1 VSATATAPTV
11 TVVVPTHDRRAFL
24 AEVVAALQAQ
34 THGAFRAVLVDD
46 GSTDGTPEA
55 ARAAIG
61 DDARFTVLS
70 TPNRGPAAARNAG
83 CAQVSTEWIAFTDD
97 DCLPRPGWLAGL
109 LDVAQGTGA
118 DVVQGC
124 TLPDPA
130 VDRAEL
136 PWWSRSQRIESW
148 SGRYQTC
155 NLLVRASLLRA
166 VGGFD
171 ERFPP
176 AGFGEDT
183 DLGLRLRRAGADVAF
198 AEQGVVHH
206 RVIPMGYGEFLRR
219 RYRWAQ
225 VVRLV
230 ALNPEARAIFPHP
243 YIAHRA
249 HLAFWVGLPV
259 SAWAVRRRR
268 AGLLLVAGLAYGAK
282 RGRTSR
288 SKGRNALVRT
298 AYGTTELPGIAA
310 GAVGFL
316 VASVRNR
323 RLLL

>member
-1 VSATATAPTV
+1 VSPTSPTV

-24 AEVVAALQAQ
+24 PDVVAALQAQ

-46 GSTDGTPEA
+46 GSTDGTPGA
-55 ARAAIG
+55 ARDAIG

-83 CAQVSTEWIAFTDD
+83 WARSTTEWVAFTDD
-97 DCLPRPGWLAGL
+97 DCVPQPGWLAGL
-109 LDVAQGTGA
+109 LEEAAAEGA
-118 DVVQGC
+118 DVVQGR
-124 TLPDPA
+124 TVPDPG

-148 SGRYQTC
+148 SDRYQTC
-155 NLLVRASLLRA
+155 NLLVRAALLRSA
-166 VGGFD
+166 GGFD

-176 AGFGEDT
+176 EGFGEDT
-183 DLGLRLRRAGADVAF
+183 DLGLRLRRAGAVTAF
-198 AEQGVVHH
+198 AEHAVVHH
-206 RVIPMGYGEFLRR
+206 RVIPMGYREFLRR

-230 ALNPEARAIFPHP
+230 ALNPEARCIFPHP
-243 YIAHRA
+243 YVAHRA
-249 HLAFWVGLPV
+249 HVAFWVGLPAA
-259 SAWAVRRRR
+259 AWALRTRRT
-268 AGLLLVAGLAYGAK
+268 GLLLAGAAAYGAK

-288 SKGRNALVRT
+288 AKGRSALVRT
-298 AYGTTELPGIAA
+298 AYGTTELGGIAA

-316 VASVRNR
+316 VASVRHR